1 MAEPTRED
9 LIYNAWRSAVGRGS
23 TASSPQAIEVLFR
36 RVHSRAIAAVADMG
50 ERAALEAFP
59 NLATDLLPYY
69 ERLLGLTDDPDLT
82 MDQRRA
88 VAAALYT
95 LEVAS
100 DVPGIKAALVQ
111 LDERFDVII
120 PNADRSLTTM
130 MGRAFED
137 MAGAEP
143 FGGGRLST
151 RWPAFNGMLV
161 LRVVLELGSGV
172 HDSLPGGSSDDLIFG
187 TPTTAERRTMRLARA
202 LLHDV
207 LPATMDIQIAT
218 HRGFRLDVS
227 PLDLTSFGA

>member
-9 LIYNAWRSAVGRGS
+9 LIYNAWRSAVGKGS
-23 TASSPQAIEVLFR
+23 SSASAVSIEGLHR
-36 RVHSRAIAAVADMG
+36 RVRARAIAAVADMG
-50 ERAALEAFP
+50 ERSALQAFP

-82 MDQRRA
+82 EDQRRA
-88 VAAALYT
+88 AAAALYT

-100 DVPGIKAALVQ
+100 DVPGIKAALLQ
-111 LDERFDVII
+111 LDERFDVVM
-120 PNADRSLTTM
+120 PNPDRTLTTM

-137 MAGAEP
+137 MAGTEP

-172 HDSLPGGSSDDLIFG
+172 YNSLPGGGGDDLIIG
-187 TPTTAERRTMRLARA
+187 TPSPAERRTMRLARA

-227 PLDLTSFGA
+227 PLDLTSLIP